1 MTAAQ
6 GLLGALGVVTVAFSG
21 FWFVHLRAQG
31 HMRWPTATELGLG
44 FVIDF
49 LDTLG
54 IGSFATTTSAFR
66 LLKLVPDEE
75 IPGTLNVGH
84 AIPTF
89 AEALVSLLFFK
100 IDGKTLVLMIAASVL
115 GAWLGAGYVTKWP
128 RRQIQIGMGVAL
140 FVAAVFFVMRN
151 LGLFPAG
158 GTALGITG
166 TKLAIGVTCNFVF
179 GALMTLGIGAYAPC
193 MILTSL
199 LGMNPTTAY
208 PIMMGSCAFLMPTAS
223 IRFVR
228 ERRYAPR
235 PSIGLTLGGT
245 PGVLIAAFVI
255 KSLDLVKVRW
265 LVTAVVLYT
274 AVSMLRAAR
283 AESSAKTAR

>member
-1 MTAAQ
+1 MTVARA
-6 GLLGALGVVTVAFSG
+6 LLGALAVVTVAFSW
-21 FWFVHLRAQG
+21 FWVVQLRAG
-31 HMRWPTATELGLG
+31 GPFRWPSAVEAALG

-66 LLKLVPDEE
+66 LMRLVPDEE

-89 AEALVSLLFFK
+89 AEAFVSIAIFE
-100 IDGKTLVLMIAASVL
+100 IDGRTLVLMIAASVL
-115 GAWLGAGYVTKWP
+115 GAWLGAGRVTKWP
-128 RRQIQIGMGVAL
+128 RRRIQIGMGAAL
-140 FVAAVFFVMRN
+140 LVAAAFFVMRN
-151 LGLFPAG
+151 LGLFPPG
-158 GTALGITG
+158 GDALGITG
-166 TKLAIGVTCNFVF
+166 WKLAIGVLFNFIF

-208 PIMMGSCAFLMPTAS
+208 PIMMGSCAFLMPAAS
-223 IRFVR
+223 IRFIR
-228 ERRYAPR
+228 EKRYAPS
-235 PSIGLTLGGT
+235 PSVGLTLGGT
-245 PGVLIAAFVI
+245 PGVLVAAFVI
-255 KSLDLVKVRW
+255 KSLNLVKVRW

-274 AVSMLRAAR
+274 AVSMLRSAR
-283 AESSAKTAR
+283 AEAAGRKTR